1 MIVRG
6 KEAIRARIQELEPG
20 DVAAG
25 LLPSSFL
32 SGPLAVDL
40 AERGV
45 RFVPS
50 LLCQVLSRSK
60 CAQVDILSPFMAPH
74 TRAVR
79 RRAELLQAVD
89 DYARIGIGAVVSK
102 QEGMHCGHGVRRWE
116 SIEAL
121 YNTVAFE
128 EKGFPFVLQPFIEG
142 LSDVR
147 VIVVGEYV
155 EAYLRENPFHF
166 RANLAAGGR
175 GRPFPLDPA
184 AERFCRTVM
193 ERGRF
198 PYAHLDLQLTP
209 EGKCYLAEIALEAG
223 AAAARIGREE
233 LARRKREVLEKE
245 IEAAAAGSVAEG
257 TETQGEGREG

>member
-1 MIVRG
+1 MIARG
-6 KEAIRARIQELEPG
+6 HAAIRGLLAELGPG

-25 LLPSSFL
+25 PLPASFL
-32 SGPLAVDL
+32 SGPLALDL

-50 LLCQVLSRSK
+50 LLCQILSRSK
-60 CAQVDILSPFMAPH
+60 CAQAEILGGFMAPH

-79 RRAELLQAVD
+79 RRAELLCAVN
-89 DYARIGIGAVVSK
+89 DYARLGIGAVVSK

-121 YNTVAFE
+121 YNAVAFE
-128 EKGFPFVLQPFIEG
+128 KGAYPFVLQPF
-142 LSDVR
+142 LSGIADVR

-166 RANLAAGGR
+166 RANLAAGGT
-175 GRPFPLDPA
+175 GRPFPVDPA
-184 AERFCRTVM
+184 AERLCRKAM
-193 ERGRF
+193 ARGRF

-209 EGKCYLAEIALEAG
+209 AGECYLAEIALDAG
-223 AAAARIGREE
+223 ASAARIGRAE
-233 LARRKREVLEKE
+233 LERRKREVLERE
-245 IEAAAAGSVAEG
+245 IAAAAAGDAAENA
-257 TETQGEGREG
+257 

>member
-6 KEAIRARIQELEPG
+6 TEAIRARLAELVPG

-25 LLPSSFL
+25 PLPASFL

-50 LLCQVLSRSK
+50 LLCQMLTRSK
-60 CAQVDILSPFMAPH
+60 CAQVEILSSFMAPH

-89 DYARIGIGAVVSK
+89 DYARLGIGAVVSK
-102 QEGMHCGHGVRRWE
+102 QEGLHCGHGVRRWE
-116 SIEAL
+116 SAEAL

-142 LSDVR
+142 LADVR
-147 VIVVGEYV
+147 VIVVGDYV

-166 RANLAAGGR
+166 RANLAAGGT
-175 GRPFPLDPA
+175 GRPFPMDPA
-184 AERFCRTVM
+184 AERFCRAVM
-193 ERGRF
+193 ARGRF

-223 AAAARIGREE
+223 AAAARIGRAE
-233 LARRKREVLEKE
+233 LARRKREVLEQE
-245 IEAAAAGSVAEG
+245 IEAAAEG
-257 TETQGEGREG
+257 IAAKETETQGEGKRG